1 MHLFTP
7 AVGLKKYTLRP
18 AMDKLIKEFIDKAIE
33 SDTVVYA
40 YKETS
45 DDGFYEAQINR
56 CLVYEGKKEIAGISI
71 RGLYNPDTKIF
82 NRTFYFPYVNGQE
95 PYFNI
100 ELTMERQ
107 NDKEAYM
114 VHCNEMK
121 KDVSPIFFL
130 HNIVEYINTY
140 NNNRT
145 ICERMVFMSA
155 LAIEGKIILPIK
167 KTEEQIA
174 KCNAAAKERNK
185 LINRALQGDREAMDS
200 LTIGDYDTLSD
211 ICRRIKKEDIYSI
224 VDSSFIPSGLECD
237 AYNVVGNIKD
247 VSILKN
253 EITAEEIYYMSL
265 ECNNVEFNLAINK
278 EDLLGEP
285 QCGFRFV
292 GRIWLQGNLFIDE

>member
-7 AVGLKKYTLRP
+7 AVGLKKYDLRP
-18 AMDKLIKEFIDKAIE
+18 AMDKLIKEFIDTAIE
-33 SDTVVYA
+33 NDKVIYA
-40 YKETS
+40 KNSVGE
-45 DDGFYEAQINR
+45 DGFFEAQINR
-56 CLVYEGKKEIAGISI
+56 SFVKDGTNDVAGISI
-71 RGLYNPDTKIF
+71 RGLYNPETREF
-82 NRTFYFPYVNGQE
+82 RENFYFPYVEGRE
-95 PYFNI
+95 PYFNM
-100 ELTMERQ
+100 ELSMERQ

-114 VHCNEMK
+114 VHCNETK

-130 HNIVEYINTY
+130 RNIVDYINAY
-140 NNNRT
+140 KNKKT

-185 LINRALQGDREAMDS
+185 LINKALQGDREAMDS

-211 ICRRIKKEDIYSI
+211 ICRRIKKEDVYSI

-237 AYNVVGNIKD
+237 AYNVVGNIKE
-247 VSILKN
+247 VTTLKN
-253 EITAEEIYYMSL
+253 EITDEEIYYMSL
-265 ECNNVEFNLAINK
+265 ECNNVEFDIAINK

-285 QCGFRFV
+285 QNGYRFV